1 MNSSE
6 EKILRDNIRQMIR
19 VVKERKAAK
28 PRLEEKK
35 LKDIIRKIAAV
46 ESHQMNEE
54 TKLRNIIRQFIGAE
68 MKLLSE
74 RAVPDTKPTPNNST
88 GINVLEDLLKKIV
101 PVLEDDY
108 RLMTTSVEQRESFRA
123 HIVKAA
129 INALTPADVN
139 TEAGDEPIEAE
150 EEGELEVEPLE
161 EDIDIEIEPSEG
173 DGEKFIDIRA
183 DSEKDDEE
191 KEEEE
196 EDLSP
201 EEEFGEGLE
210 EYDETGRNIAF
221 NTFNKI
227 ETSVIDA
234 YELLGNE
241 EDQELFYDYLIANL
255 KLYFD
260 KFEDELSP
268 TVEEPTNQAYID
280 AEAAADEG
288 ASPEELPPTEGELPP
303 LEEVIVWDV

>member
-6 EKILRDNIRQMIR
+6 EKILRDNIRKMIR

-28 PRLEEKK
+28 PQLEENR
-35 LKDIIRKIAAV
+35 LKDIIRKLADV

-54 TKLRNIIRQFIGAE
+54 TKLRSIVRQFITAE

-129 INALTPADVN
+129 INALTPAEVN
-139 TEAGDEPIEAE
+139 TEAGDKPIEAE
-150 EEGELEVEPLE
+150 EEGELEVEPLD
-161 EDIDIEIEPSEG
+161 EDIEIEIEPSEG
-173 DGEKFIDIRA
+173 DDEKFIDIRG

-191 KEEEE
+191 KEEEDE
-196 EDLSP
+196 ELTP
-201 EEEFGEGLE
+201 EEEFGTGLE

-234 YELLGNE
+234 YELLGNT

-268 TVEEPTNQAYID
+268 TVEEPTNQAYVD
-280 AEAAADEG
+280 AEAAAEEG
-288 ASPEELPPTEGELPP
+288 APAEEPPPVEGELPP

>member
-6 EKILRDNIRQMIR
+6 EKVLRENIRQIIR
-19 VVKERKAAK
+19 IVKERKAAK
-28 PRLEEKK
+28 PHLEEKK
-35 LKDIIRKIAAV
+35 LKGIIRKMAEV

-54 TKLRNIIRQFIGAE
+54 TKLRNIIRQFIAAE
-68 MKLLSE
+68 MKLLAE

-108 RLMTTSVEQRESFRA
+108 RLMTTDVEQRESFRA
-123 HIVKAA
+123 HIVKAT
-129 INALTPADVN
+129 INALTPAEVN
-139 TEAGDEPIEAE
+139 TEAGQEPVET
-150 EEGELEVEPLE
+150 EGELEIEPLE
-161 EDIDIEIEPSEG
+161 EDIDIDIEPTEG
-173 DGEKFIDIRA
+173 DDEKFIDIRA
-183 DSEKDDEE
+183 DSEKDEEEKDEE
-191 KEEEE
+191 AEEIT
-196 EDLSP
+196 P
-201 EEEFGEGLE
+201 EEEFGTGLE
-210 EYDETGRNIAF
+210 EYDETGRNMAF

-234 YELLGNE
+234 YELLGNS

-288 ASPEELPPTEGELPP
+288 APPEELPPAEGEIPP
-303 LEEVIVWDV
+303 LEEMIVWDV